1 MGVDG
6 WCGEHLSLVAPLPLG
21 KRPAPQWLHG
31 LETALSYSLGSS
43 LAECHSSLPDSLA
56 GAGNTEQQGIGRAF
70 LILFVSII
78 IQAWPNMDGKRPS
91 HSFMSVLVVY

>member
-31 LETALSYSLGSS
+31 LETALSYSLGSN

-56 GAGNTEQQGIGRAF
+56 GAGNTEQQGI
-70 LILFVSII
+70 II
-78 IQAWPNMDGKRPS
+78 IKGISYTICIHDNSGLA
-91 HSFMSVLVVY
+91 